1 MKKIRFLLLALFV
14 AVATPLCVSAK
25 SFTFDDITYELDD
38 NYKYTTKE
46 NLDTSGY
53 RPLQYKEEE
62 FKELLNSGQYSL
74 FGFYDIKDSFSINF
88 KVKKVN
94 ECGNIASKK
103 DIDKC
108 MSSAS
113 EELKSRENTDLVD
126 ENKFT
131 SKNGVNYYTLKYFK
145 FGGTYLEVI
154 TSYNDIAYTFTFA
167 TSYSQDDIDSG
178 AKKIM
183 DSVSLNG
190 FKATVDEQVSKSEN
204 NNDKVTEEKDNNIL
218 VIGGIV
224 AAIVVIGGISIFIF
238 KKK

>member
-1 MKKIRFLLLALFV
+1 MPAGLFWRR
-14 AVATPLCVSAK
+14 
-25 SFTFDDITYELDD
+25 
-38 NYKYTTKE
+38 TKE
-46 NLDTSGY
+46 RFVRWEGRD
-53 RPLQYKEEE
+53 
-62 FKELLNSGQYSL
+62 
-74 FGFYDIKDSFSINF
+74 
-88 KVKKVN
+88 
-94 ECGNIASKK
+94 
-103 DIDKC
+103 
-108 MSSAS
+108 
-113 EELKSRENTDLVD
+113 
-126 ENKFT
+126 
-131 SKNGVNYYTLKYFK
+131 
-145 FGGTYLEVI
+145 LEVI